1 MFTLAHKSIC
11 VFDLFFNKNVY
22 GTGLIDAFCACFK
35 CFMDIDSLTYFN
47 VFSFLKYIHL
57 PTRLFRNT
65 KVYLFFNCHNIGQIL
80 AEHS

>member
-35 CFMDIDSLTYFN
+35 CFMDIDSL
-47 VFSFLKYIHL
+47 
-57 PTRLFRNT
+57 
-65 KVYLFFNCHNIGQIL
+65 
-80 AEHS
+80 